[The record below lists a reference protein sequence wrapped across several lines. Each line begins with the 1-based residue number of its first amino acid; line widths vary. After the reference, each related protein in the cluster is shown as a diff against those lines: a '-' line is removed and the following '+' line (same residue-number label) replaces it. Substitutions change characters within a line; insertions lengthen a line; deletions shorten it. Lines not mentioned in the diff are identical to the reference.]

1 MTSKFD
7 SPGPVSLAHTKY
19 ECRWRLPKFLEAY
32 RQGAKP
38 PGAKRLVGGGGG
50 GGDWTCGETHEPKRL
65 GGEMD
70 LWRDI
75 PDSPRIT
82 RTFSGCY
89 FFFSINA
96 AKSEIIKMSRISHQM
111 SPNENSKLVLT

>member
-1 MTSKFD
+1 METSQIFR
-7 SPGPVSLAHTKY
+7 GVSTRGKTTWG
-19 ECRWRLPKFLEAY
+19 ETSS
-32 RQGAKP
+32 
-38 PGAKRLVGGGGG
+38 GG
-50 GGDWTCGETHEPKRL
+50 GGDWTCGDTHEPKRL